1 MRLSKSILIKQR
13 DMTDCGAAC
22 LASIS
27 AYYNLKLPVAK
38 IRQLA
43 GTDKKGTNALGL
55 LEAAEKLGFLGNGLK
70 GKIEALPSVPFPC
83 IAHVVIQKTL
93 HHYVVIYKIS
103 KDSVKYMDPGSGR
116 MEKKTL
122 ADFDDIWS
130 GVVLTL
136 APDQHFKTGN
146 EKISLLSRLLFL
158 LKPHTSLILQV
169 ILGSLLFTL
178 IGLSTAIFVQKIIDS
193 VLPSGNKNLLNLLGS
208 GMLVLIAF
216 QVILSSLKSTF
227 VLKIGQQL
235 DAKLILGYY
244 KHLLNLPQHFFD
256 SMRVGEI
263 TSRISDAV
271 KIRVFINQTAIN
283 IFINICVLCS
293 SFALMFTY
301 YWKLAVIMLT
311 VIPLY
316 TLVYWIANRLNRKT
330 ERKVMENAA
339 DLQSQ
344 LVESLNAIKTIK
356 SFGMKEYANLKTETR
371 FINLL
376 SSIYQS
382 GLNGIFSG
390 NSSLAI
396 SRVFTTILLWVGAS
410 YVMSQQVT
418 AGELM
423 SFYAIIGYFTGPVT
437 GLIEANLS
445 IQNARIAADR
455 LFEIMD
461 LNQIDTSNQFN
472 ISREDVGDI
481 VFDKVCFRYGTRTQ
495 VFENLSMSIPLGK
508 ITAIIGESGSG
519 KSTVGGIVKR
529 LYPLQSGKVML
540 GKYNLN
546 ALHQDAID
554 QLIGIVPQ
562 QIDLF
567 TGTIIEN
574 IALGELHPDSQR
586 IYQLAEE
593 LHMMDF
599 INELPGGFGCYLSEN
614 GMNLSGGQ
622 RQRLAILRAMYQNPE
637 VLIFDE
643 ATSAL
648 DAYSESFVLRM
659 MKSLKDQGK
668 TVISVTHRITTIAS
682 ADNIILLANGTLA
695 AQGTHEDLLNSSAA
709 YQSLWSQQQNF
720 VSLN

>member
-1 MRLSKSILIKQR
+1 
-13 DMTDCGAAC
+13 
-22 LASIS
+22 
-27 AYYNLKLPVAK
+27 
-38 IRQLA
+38 
-43 GTDKKGTNALGL
+43 
-55 LEAAEKLGFLGNGLK
+55 
-70 GKIEALPSVPFPC
+70 
-83 IAHVVIQKTL
+83 
-93 HHYVVIYKIS
+93 
-103 KDSVKYMDPGSGR
+103 MDPGSGR
-116 MEKKTL
+116 IEKKTL
-122 ADFDDIWS
+122 AEFDDIWS

-146 EKISLLSRLLFL
+146 EKVSLLSRLLFL
-158 LKPHTSLILQV
+158 LKPHTNLILQV

-193 VLPSGNKNLLNLLGS
+193 VLPSGNKSLLNLLGS
-208 GMLVLIAF
+208 GMLVLIVF

-271 KIRVFINQTAIN
+271 KIRVFINQTAID

-293 SFALMFTY
+293 SFAMMFTY

-316 TLVYWIANRLNRKT
+316 ALVYWIANRLNRKT

-461 LNQIDTSNQFN
+461 LDQVDTSNQFN
-472 ISREDVGDI
+472 ISSEDVGDI
-481 VFDKVCFRYGTRTQ
+481 VFDKVCFRYGSRTQ

-546 ALHQDAID
+546 ALHQDSID
-554 QLIGIVPQ
+554 QMIGIVPQ

-659 MKSLKDQGK
+659 MKSLKEQGK
-668 TVISVTHRITTIAS
+668 TVISITHRITTIAS
-682 ADNIILLANGTLA
+682 ADNIILLSNGTLA
-695 AQGTHEDLLNSSAA
+695 AQGTHESLLNNSAT